1 MEKTNQQ
8 LVASLHSKPPKNMAT
23 SCLLRYGPHPP
34 YKDQKRKKVTSSW
47 PTVFRPQIHFQ
58 VKTEA
63 GTCPV
68 KTGFNQGTLE
78 QWTMRWAI
86 ALVVIGWGG
95 ESGNIKILKCPWAR
109 PFILRIA
116 LFWLMSSACTRH
128 TVNFLH
134 GWIQTRSIRTHSAP
148 SFRLHLHN
156 SASITSASAA
166 VSTVRWERACVPR
179 QQNEHHNNKPKAPDV
194 SLVFCRLPDDLF
206 KTANSYCRDDNAAP
220 WWWETLT

>member
-95 ESGNIKILKCPWAR
+95 IRKYKDTEVSLSKTVYSQNRTVLAYV
-109 PFILRIA
+109 LRLYPPYSQLPA
-116 LFWLMSSACTRH
+116 WLDTDKVHKNTQCT
-128 TVNFLH
+128 FL
-134 GWIQTRSIRTHSAP
+134 
-148 SFRLHLHN
+148 
-156 SASITSASAA
+156 SAA
-166 VSTVRWERACVPR
+166 
-179 QQNEHHNNKPKAPDV
+179 
-194 SLVFCRLPDDLF
+194 
-206 KTANSYCRDDNAAP
+206 
-220 WWWETLT
+220 LT